1 MNYRKIL
8 LPVILILITLNAS
21 KAQYVLKEAMMQA
34 SLFNYVQ
41 AKTLYEKAYKKK
53 PTIDA
58 ARGLAE
64 AYRMTNDYE
73 FAESWYTKV
82 VAYPNHTPE
91 DELYF
96 AQMLMNNSKYNEA
109 KNQLTSYLSKTTGD
123 KRAANMRAGCDSA
136 LTWIAKPVNG
146 RLSNLQEINS
156 KYSDWGTT
164 VYNNKIIFASDR
176 PYDSLRSGPFFGS
189 SNIKR
194 KSYGW
199 TGNSYLHLYESDG
212 KDSSAVRLLNRGI
225 NGDFHSATAS
235 YSADGKSM
243 FYAATVLEKKG
254 RSFLGKDGPYTLNV
268 EIRETDLDSATGRW
282 RQPYAFPY
290 NEVFNFSVG
299 DPYIAANGQTLYFV
313 ADFGKRGMGGTDI
326 YYSKRDAAGKWMEPV
341 NMGPQINTEGDERTP
356 FVDKSGNLYFASNGR
371 AGMGG
376 LDLFVAVSSDTNWVI
391 KNLGV
396 PVNSP
401 QDDFA
406 PYKEDEQT
414 LLFSS
419 NRLQGKGNDDIYR
432 FEIARIPVFSL
443 TGKVLDKKT
452 NEPLANSVVTL
463 FNNETSTP
471 LKVVTDSEGDFSF
484 KLDSASDYA
493 LSGVKTGYASI
504 TAIPLTTKGLHTSTN
519 IEKDIYLDRAEV
531 NKPVK
536 LDNIY
541 FDLDK
546 WEIRADAAIEL
557 DKVVKLLNDNPTWK
571 IEMSSHTDSR
581 ASDKYNLQLSQR
593 RAESTVKYL
602 ESRGISAERLTAK
615 GYGETRLVNKCANG
629 VACSE
634 EEHQLNRRT
643 EFTILDK

>member
-1 MNYRKIL
+1 M
-8 LPVILILITLNAS
+8 LILVVFNTT
-21 KAQYVLKEAMMQA
+21 KAQYVLKEAMTQA
-34 SLFNYVQ
+34 SLFNYAQ
-41 AKTLYEKAYKKK
+41 AKPLYEKAYKRK
-53 PTIDA
+53 PTIEA

-64 AYRMTNDYE
+64 AYRMMNDYE

-82 VAYPNHTPE
+82 VAYPDHTPE

-96 AQMLMNNSKYNEA
+96 AQMLMNNSKYSEA
-109 KNQLTSYLSKTTGD
+109 KTQLTSYLSKKTGD
-123 KRAANMRAGCDSA
+123 IRGVNMRSGCDSA
-136 LTWIAKPVNG
+136 LAWMAKPVRG
-146 RLSNLQEINS
+146 TLTNLQEINS

-164 VYNNKIIFASDR
+164 IYNNKIVFASDR
-176 PYDSLRSGPFFGS
+176 PYDSLRSAPFFGS

-199 TGNSYLHLYESDG
+199 TGNSYLHLYESNG
-212 KDSSAVRLLNRGI
+212 KDSSSVRLLNRNI

-235 YSADGKSM
+235 YSADGRNM
-243 FYAATVLEKKG
+243 FYAATVLEKKS
-254 RSFLGKDGPYTLNV
+254 RSFIGKENPYTLNV
-268 EIRETDLDSATGRW
+268 EIRETDLDTATGRW
-282 RQPYAFPY
+282 RQSYAFPY
-290 NEVFNFSVG
+290 NEVFNYSVG
-299 DPYIAANGQTLYFV
+299 DPYIAADGQTLYFV
-313 ADFGKRGMGGTDI
+313 ADFGKRGLGGTDI
-326 YYSKRDAAGKWMEPV
+326 YYSKRDATGKWMEPV
-341 NMGPQINTEGDERTP
+341 NMGSQINTEGDERTP
-356 FVDKSGNLYFASNGR
+356 FFDRSGNLYFATNGR
-371 AGMGG
+371 PGLGG
-376 LDLFVAVSSDTNWVI
+376 LDLFIAVAADTNWTVR
-391 KNLGV
+391 NLGI

-406 PYKEDEQT
+406 PYKEEEQT
-414 LLFSS
+414 LFFSS
-419 NRLQGKGNDDIYR
+419 NRLQGKGSDDIYR
-432 FEIARIPVFSL
+432 FEIAKIPVFSL

-463 FNNETSTP
+463 FNNETATP
-471 LKVVTDSEGDFSF
+471 LKVVTNNEGDFAF

-504 TAIPLTTKGLHTSTN
+504 TAIPVTTKGLSASTN
-519 IEKDIYLDRAEV
+519 IKKDIYLDRAEV

-536 LDNIY
+536 LENIY

-546 WEIRADAAIEL
+546 WDIRADAATEL
-557 DKVVKLLNDNPTWK
+557 DKMVKLLNDNPTWK

-629 VACSE
+629 VSCSE